1 VEEQVNKADKL
12 KKLDEMIL
20 DKMLEWMES
29 DETNRLP
36 ELGNAINYVKSNNLV
51 ESAVN
56 REDDP
61 LEVRKRKVAEA
72 QKRRGAIK

>member
-1 VEEQVNKADKL
+1 MNKAYKL

-20 DKMLEWMES
+20 DKMIEWMES

-51 ESAVN
+51 ESAIN
-56 REDDP
+56 RDDDP
-61 LEVRKRKVAEA
+61 LEVRNRKIAEA
-72 QKRRGAIK
+72 QKRRETIK